1 MLENFRFRSV
11 HKPHL
16 GLCTK
21 LQHGKGFCFILKD
34 FLNPWTV
41 SAQIPLHRC
50 LSPRQLASAASS
62 FFVVLSLSLSLSH
75 THTHTHI
82 NILKEELFWIL
93 EHLREFLKAPCQ
105 VISHCQDEG
114 KGGGMGKE
122 KPSLQKEWRWKHCKA
137 NSCKFHKCHSPSTKT
152 VFRQHNNPL
161 RHLFC
166 LRDYYSTILPFHLPR
181 HSMISLIV
189 ILCLSQVFGVR
200 LIQMMTWRNWREG
213 CWQPE
218 KPCEDS
224 PAFSI
229 PTQLQVTAF

>member
-1 MLENFRFRSV
+1 MVKGFALSW
-11 HKPHL
+11 KISPTL
-16 GLCTK
+16 GL
-21 LQHGKGFCFILKD
+21 F
-34 FLNPWTV
+34 
-41 SAQIPLHRC
+41 LHRYLFTDVC
-50 LSPRQLASAASS
+50 LHGSWP
-62 FFVVLSLSLSLSH
+62 VLPLLFGSSLSL
-75 THTHTHI
+75 THTHI
-82 NILKEELFWIL
+82 LTWLKEELSWIL

-114 KGGGMGKE
+114 KGGDVGKE

-137 NSCKFHKCHSPSTKT
+137 NSCKFHKCHSPSTKI

-181 HSMISLIV
+181 RSMISLIV

-218 KPCEDS
+218 KPCKDS